1 MLGSSMVD
9 RATPNLPS
17 RHFDA
22 RINFYAALGFT
33 VGFRDAG
40 WLILDRGHLILE
52 FFPYENL
59 NPATSS
65 FGSCLRLDDLDAFY
79 RECLKAGTRAHSASR
94 SDTPTASTTTNTY
107 TASSQATPPPPASPD
122 EPLQLADVCTPGAP

>member
-22 RINFYAALGFT
+22 TINFYAALGFT

-79 RECLKAGTRAHSASR
+79 SECLKAGIPETTVGWPRIEPPTHEASGLR
-94 SDTPTASTTTNTY
+94 IGALLDPD
-107 TASSQATPPPPASPD
+107 SSLLRLIQNPD
-122 EPLQLADVCTPGAP
+122 GLPRLS